1 MELELVLRVT
11 YRLKEKGKMLDL
23 RKLRWLVVHSA
34 AVGRSV
40 LLVTVF
46 RQRSLSRH
54 LKRVFDR
61 LLRRLLTLSPS
72 LALSLTLPHLSSSL
86 SPSLWRPI

>member
-1 MELELVLRVT
+1 MELELVLRLT
-11 YRLKEKGKMLDL
+11 YRLKEMGKMLDL
-23 RKLRWLVVHSA
+23 RKLRWLVVHS
-34 AVGRSV
+34 GRSV

-54 LKRVFDR
+54 LKRIFDR

-86 SPSLWRPI
+86 SPAL